1 MKTVKKILLSKIYVW
16 IVLAICLVIAVFF
29 AFGYAKG
36 VFRNN
41 EGDIQSSS
49 VVQYIKEAEEVVFL
63 NVGIQ
68 KVSTGKTGNKKIFK
82 FFTVPASQKK
92 AIIIIR
98 YEAKLGIKS
107 APKIKSNGEH
117 KYTITLPKYEFI
129 GFELNESKPY
139 EVYNT
144 SGELLSFTTK
154 DVDTGKLV
162 SKGLST
168 KDQADYLKVYKDDIT
183 DSAKNYYTTLLRGV
197 DPDIK
202 LEFKTTD

>member
-82 FFTVPASQKK
+82 FLP
-92 AIIIIR
+92 
-98 YEAKLGIKS
+98 YL
-107 APKIKSNGEH
+107 
-117 KYTITLPKYEFI
+117 LPKR
-129 GFELNESKPY
+129 K
-139 EVYNT
+139 
-144 SGELLSFTTK
+144 LLS
-154 DVDTGKLV
+154 
-162 SKGLST
+162 
-168 KDQADYLKVYKDDIT
+168 
-183 DSAKNYYTTLLRGV
+183 
-197 DPDIK
+197 
-202 LEFKTTD
+202 